1 MSMTLIRLCAS
12 LGVALGALP
21 LPAAHAL
28 TAASSTC
35 NIVLIEMPVKG
46 PRLLVKCDAAA
57 PGAGGAKIEYFAI
70 HMGQDLERA
79 KLVLSM
85 LMTAKVAGRPV
96 RITYYADDTSTNAWD
111 MSCNP
116 SDCRPMVRVDL
127 L

>member
-1 MSMTLIRLCAS
+1 MTLIRLYVS
-12 LGVALGALP
+12 LGVALAALP
-21 LPAAHAL
+21 LPAAQAL

-79 KLVLSM
+79 KLVLGM